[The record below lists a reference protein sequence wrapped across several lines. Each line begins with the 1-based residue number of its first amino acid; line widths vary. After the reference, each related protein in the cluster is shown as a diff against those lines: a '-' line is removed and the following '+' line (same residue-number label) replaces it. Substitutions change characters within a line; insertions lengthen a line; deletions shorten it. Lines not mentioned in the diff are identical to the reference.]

1 MFHMLTCFN
10 LKPEF
15 QIDEFRQAAFDFT
28 TLMKDRQLVH
38 SMGPIGRRQSD
49 TILDTDDERDQ
60 EYFFIM
66 SFQDRAQSDLAV
78 ELILSREEPGA
89 SIHNGV
95 NSMIKDHIF
104 ICWEDVPSEG

>member
-15 QIDEFRQAAFDFT
+15 HIDEFRRVASNFT
-28 TLMKDRQLVH
+28 THMTDRRLVH

-78 ELILSREEPGA
+78 ELILSRAEPGA
-89 SIHNGV
+89 STHNDV
-95 NSMIKDHIF
+95 NSMITDHIF
-104 ICWEDVPSEG
+104 ICWEDL

>member
-15 QIDEFRQAAFDFT
+15 HIDEFRQVASNFT
-28 TLMKDRQLVH
+28 AYMKDRQLVH

-66 SFQDRAQSDLAV
+66 SFQDRAQSDMAV
-78 ELILSREEPGA
+78 EFILSREEPEA
-89 SIHNGV
+89 STHNYV
-95 NSMIKDHIF
+95 NSMITDHIF
-104 ICWEDVPSEG
+104 ICWEDL

>member
-15 QIDEFRQAAFDFT
+15 QIDEFRKAASDFT
-28 TLMKDRQLVH
+28 THMKDRQLVH
-38 SMGPIGRRQSD
+38 SMGSIGRRQRD

-66 SFQDRAQSDLAV
+66 SFQDRAQSERAV
-78 ELILSREEPGA
+78 ELIQSGEEPWA
-89 SIHNGV
+89 STHNDV
-95 NSMIKDHIF
+95 NSMITDHIF
-104 ICWEDVPSEG
+104 ICWEDL

>member
-15 QIDEFRQAAFDFT
+15 HIDEFRKAASDFMT
-28 TLMKDRQLVH
+28 HMKDRQLVL

-78 ELILSREEPGA
+78 EAILSRAEPGI
-89 SIHNGV
+89 SIHNNV
-95 NSMIKDHIF
+95 KSMITDQIF
-104 ICWEDVPSEG
+104 ICWEDL

>member
-15 QIDEFRQAAFDFT
+15 HIDEFRQVASNFT
-28 TLMKDRQLVH
+28 THMKDRQLVH

-78 ELILSREEPGA
+78 ELIQSREEPEA
-89 SIHNGV
+89 STHNDV
-95 NSMIKDHIF
+95 NSMIADYIF
-104 ICWEDVPSEG
+104 ICWEDL

>member
-1 MFHMLTCFN
+1 
-10 LKPEF
+10 
-15 QIDEFRQAAFDFT
+15 
-28 TLMKDRQLVH
+28 
-38 SMGPIGRRQSD
+38 
-49 TILDTDDERDQ
+49 
-60 EYFFIM
+60 M

-104 ICWEDVPSEG
+104 ICWEDVPSER

>member
-15 QIDEFRQAAFDFT
+15 QIDEFRQAAADFT

-66 SFQDRAQSDLAV
+66 SFQDRAQCDLAV
-78 ELILSREEPGA
+78 ESILSREEPGA
-89 SIHNGV
+89 STHNDV
-95 NSMIKDHIF
+95 NSMITDQIF
-104 ICWEDVPSEG
+104 ICWEDL

>member
-15 QIDEFRQAAFDFT
+15 DIDAFRTAASNLT
-28 TLMKDRQLVH
+28 AYMKDRELVH
-38 SMGPIGRRQSD
+38 SMGSIGRRQSD
-49 TILDTDDERDQ
+49 TILDTDEERDH

-78 ELILSREEPGA
+78 ESIQSREEPGV
-89 SIHNGV
+89 SIHNDV
-95 NSMIKDHIF
+95 NSMILDYIF
-104 ICWEDVPSEG
+104 ICWEDL

>member
-15 QIDEFRQAAFDFT
+15 DIDAFRTAASDFT
-28 TLMKDRQLVH
+28 THMKDQRLVH

-49 TILDTDDERDQ
+49 TILDTDEERDH
-60 EYFFIM
+60 EYFFTM
-66 SFQDRAQSDLAV
+66 SFQDRAQSDRAV
-78 ELILSREEPGA
+78 ESIMAREEPGV

-95 NSMIKDHIF
+95 NSMISDYIF
-104 ICWEDVPSEG
+104 ICWEDL

>member
-15 QIDEFRQAAFDFT
+15 DINQFRRAASDFT
-28 TLMKDRQLVH
+28 THMKDRQLVH
-38 SMGPIGRRQSD
+38 SMGSIGRRQRD

-60 EYFFIM
+60 EYVFIM

-78 ELILSREEPGA
+78 ELILSREEPGL
-89 SIHNGV
+89 SIHNDV
-95 NSMIKDHIF
+95 NSMITDHIF
-104 ICWEDVPSEG
+104 ICWEDL

>member
-15 QIDEFRQAAFDFT
+15 HIDQFRKAASDFT
-28 TLMKDRQLVH
+28 THMKDRQLVH
-38 SMGPIGRRQSD
+38 SMGSIGRRQRD

-78 ELILSREEPGA
+78 ELILSREEPGM
-89 SIHNGV
+89 SIHNDV
-95 NSMIKDHIF
+95 NSMITDHIF
-104 ICWEDVPSEG
+104 ICWEDL

>member
-15 QIDEFRQAAFDFT
+15 QIDEFRRVASDFT
-28 TLMKDRQLVH
+28 TLMKDRQLVR
-38 SMGPIGRRQSD
+38 SMSPIGRRQSD

-78 ELILSREEPGA
+78 ELILSREEPGT

-95 NSMIKDHIF
+95 NSMITDQIF
-104 ICWEDVPSEG
+104 ICWEDL